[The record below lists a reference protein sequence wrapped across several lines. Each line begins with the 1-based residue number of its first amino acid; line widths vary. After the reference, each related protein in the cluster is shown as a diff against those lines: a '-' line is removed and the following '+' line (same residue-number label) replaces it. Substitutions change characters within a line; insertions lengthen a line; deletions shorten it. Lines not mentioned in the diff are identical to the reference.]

1 MNLEL
6 KQQIITAAQQ
16 YQSEKQLSLN
26 DISKLAEIN
35 PSYTSHMFRGKFEI
49 DVNGKLMEIADHHFV
64 KLARTIDFPINK
76 QHWKAEGTRQ
86 FMQIINKLEHCKE
99 TGTTG
104 MIIGETGAGKTYAVD
119 RFCTKSPLH
128 TYRITVSSLYRLVD
142 ILNEL
147 TERVG
152 LDVHPLIQMSAIS
165 QKVRMDRIVDK
176 LRDVKRQGGKPIIII
191 DEGENLDLKVLRMI
205 KALYDVLNEYC
216 AIVVIGTQQL
226 LNNIQKHNKNST
238 RGLPQLFR
246 RFKANMII
254 LAPIG
259 KEYAVFFERY
269 SIKEKNLRTLLT
281 SMADNYGELH
291 DYLEPVLREADARQ
305 VPVTEDLFRIIH
317 NIPK

>member
-1 MNLEL
+1 
-6 KQQIITAAQQ
+6 
-16 YQSEKQLSLN
+16 
-26 DISKLAEIN
+26 
-35 PSYTSHMFRGKFEI
+35 
-49 DVNGKLMEIADHHFV
+49 MEIADHHFV